1 MLERL
6 GVYAKLTSTVASTD
20 QTIHMDP
27 IATYLSNPEEVR
39 AMRPSEQYDFCGPEP
54 VKVEVQVRLNQ
65 RRGAAGRDTRGASRD
80 VPQRSTY

>member
-1 MLERL
+1 MALLLERL

-20 QTIHMDP
+20 QTIHKDP

-39 AMRPSEQYDFCGPEP
+39 AMRPSEQYDFCDPEP

-65 RRGAAGRDTRGASRD
+65 AVENAWGGEVTVQARTWN
-80 VPQRSTY
+80 